1 MFNSSNLLYCALK
14 LNRLMIKNIK
24 YILTGAFFYTCEIYA
39 QTLGVVKGVVRDKST
54 NETLP
59 GAVVVIDKSKG
70 VATDVDGVFY
80 ISTTAGSHKLDCEM
94 VGYQKYS
101 TNIAVTE
108 NDTTEIQIALG
119 NGNQLLNEVVISA
132 GKFEQ
137 KLSDVTVSMDIIKP
151 ALIENKASQTLDIIM
166 NQVPGVVVS
175 DGQASIRGGSGYSY
189 GAGTRVLMLVDEMP
203 MISADAADIKWNY
216 LPLENLEQVE
226 VLKGASSALFG
237 SSAMN
242 GVINMR
248 TAYAKDK
255 PQTKIT
261 LFGATYDAPKNLSYK
276 WWKGTSQNQTGINF
290 SHSEKIG
297 QLDLV
302 LGGHMFNDEGYRYLE
317 TEKRGR
323 INMNLRYNFKK
334 NQGLSIGLNTN
345 TMETRGGLFFL
356 WQNADSVYF
365 PQGLNIQ
372 RFSNQRVNVDP
383 FITYF
388 TKKGGKYSLRSR
400 YYLTNN
406 TNDKNQGSRA
416 ELYYNEFQYQKHFKN
431 NFTMTYGAVYMEQQV
446 IADSLYGRH
455 TGKNYAGYAQ
465 FDYKYKRLTTSVGLR
480 GEYNRIDTA
489 YTRGKLT
496 NKINNLPFQPV
507 FRAGLNY
514 HLFEYTFLRASYGQG
529 YRFPT
534 IAEKYVS
541 TSVSALKIY
550 PNQSLQ
556 PERGWSAEIGI
567 KQGFKLFNF
576 KGFLDVAAFWTEYSD
591 MVEFAFD
598 IYGPKTGQFYLDI
611 NHAGFKSQNMG
622 SARINGIDASI
633 TGTGNMGP
641 INVTTLIGFTYTNPI
656 DPDYN
661 PQKDT
666 LGIYGLKV
674 LKYRNQQLF
683 KADIQLD
690 YKKLSVGWS
699 SRYYSYMENID
710 RRFEQS
716 ILHEYNDPANGVI
729 WDDIPSTYIIPG
741 LKKYRAQ
748 HRNQTYLMV
757 GNTVIAQWAGD
768 WIHDFRMSYQVSK
781 ALKASFIV
789 NNILNAEYSLRPGD
803 VRPPR
808 MFLIQLMVKI

>member
-1 MFNSSNLLYCALK
+1 
-14 LNRLMIKNIK
+14 MINNIK
-24 YILTGAFFYTCEIYA
+24 YILTGAFFYTCQIYA
-39 QTLGVVKGVVRDKST
+39 QTVGVVKGVVKDKSN
-54 NETLP
+54 NESLP
-59 GAVVVIDKSKG
+59 GAVVVLDKTTG
-70 VATDVDGVFY
+70 VAADIEGVFY
-80 ISTTAGSHKLDCEM
+80 MTTPEGSHTLECDL

-101 TNIAVTE
+101 QTITVKG
-108 NDTTEIQIALG
+108 NDTTVVNIILG
-119 NGNQLLNEVVISA
+119 NGNQLLDEVVISA
-132 GKFEQ
+132 GRFEQ
-137 KLSDVTVSMDIIKP
+137 KLSDVTVSMEVIKP
-151 ALIENKASQTLDIIM
+151 ALIENKASQSLDIIM

-226 VLKGASSALFG
+226 VIKGAASALFG

-255 PQTKIT
+255 PQTT
-261 LFGATYDAPKNLSYK
+261 VSTFLATYDAPRNLSYK
-276 WWKGTSQNQTGINF
+276 WWKGTSQTQSGVNF
-290 SHSEKIG
+290 SHSRKIG

-302 LGGHMFNDEGYRYLE
+302 LGGHVFNDEGYRYLE
-317 TEKRGR
+317 TEKRAR
-323 INMNLRYNFKK
+323 FNMNLRYNFKK
-334 NQGLSIGLNTN
+334 IKGLSIGVNTN
-345 TMETRGGLFFL
+345 MMETKGGLFFL

-365 PQGLNIQ
+365 PKDLTIQ
-372 RFSNQRVNVDP
+372 KFSNQRFNIDP
-383 FITYF
+383 YINYY
-388 TKKGGKYSLRSR
+388 TKRGGKYSLRSR

-416 ELYYNEFQYQKHFKN
+416 ELYYNEFQYQKRFKN

-465 FDYKYKRLTTSVGLR
+465 FDYKFKKLTTSIGLR

-489 YTRGKLT
+489 YTRGYLTKKL
-496 NKINNLPFQPV
+496 NNLPFQPV

-514 HLFEYTFLRASYGQG
+514 HLLEYTFLRASFGQG

-534 IAEKYVS
+534 IAEKYIS

-550 PNQSLQ
+550 PNPSIQ

-576 KGFLDVAAFWTEYSD
+576 KGFLDVAGFWTEYSD
-591 MVEFAFD
+591 MIEFAFD
-598 IYGPKTGQFYLDI
+598 IYGEKTGQFYIDV
-611 NHAGFKSQNMG
+611 NSAGFKSQNVG
-622 SARINGIDASI
+622 AARINGIDASI
-633 TGTGNMGP
+633 TGTGKMGP
-641 INVTTLIGFTYTNPI
+641 VNLTTLIGFTYTNPI
-656 DPDYN
+656 YLNYDSK
-661 PQKDT
+661 KDT
-666 LGIYGLKV
+666 LGIEGLKV

-683 KADIQLD
+683 KSDIQLD

-699 SRYYSYMENID
+699 VRYYSFMENVD

-716 ILHEYNDPANGVI
+716 ILHEYNDPNAGFS
-729 WDDIPSTYIIPG
+729 WDDVQATYILPG
-741 LKKYRAQ
+741 LKVYREE
-748 HRNQTYLMV
+748 HRNNTYLKV
-757 GNTVIAQWAGD
+757 GDQTIASWAGD
-768 WIHDFRMSYQVSK
+768 WIHDTRISYQV
-781 ALKASFIV
+781 LKPLKVSFIV
-789 NNILNAEYSLRPGD
+789 NNVFNAEYTLRPGD

-808 MFLIQLMVKI
+808 MFLFQLMFKI

>member
-1 MFNSSNLLYCALK
+1 
-14 LNRLMIKNIK
+14 MIKNVK
-24 YILTGAFFYTCEIYA
+24 YILTGVFFYTCEIYA
-39 QTLGVVKGVVRDKST
+39 QTLGVVKGVVKDKSN
-54 NETLP
+54 NESLP
-59 GAVVVIDKSKG
+59 GAVVVLDKTKG
-70 VATDVDGVFY
+70 VAADLDGVFY
-80 ISTTAGSHKLDCEM
+80 ISTTEGSHTLECDL
-94 VGYQKYS
+94 VGYKKYS
-101 TNIAVTE
+101 ETINVKG
-108 NDTTEIQIALG
+108 NDTTVVNIILN
-119 NGNQLLNEVVISA
+119 NGNQLLDEVVISA
-132 GKFEQ
+132 GRFEQ
-137 KLSDVTVSMDIIKP
+137 KLSDVTVSMEVIKP
-151 ALIENKASQTLDIIM
+151 TLIENKASQSLDIIM

-226 VLKGASSALFG
+226 VIKGAASALFG

-255 PQTKIT
+255 PQTTVT
-261 LFGATYDAPKNLSYK
+261 LFGATYDAPRNTKYK
-276 WWKGTSQNQTGINF
+276 WWTGTSQTQSGVNF
-290 SHSEKIG
+290 SHSEKLG

-323 INMNLRYNFKK
+323 FNVNLRYNFKK
-334 NQGLSIGLNTN
+334 APGLSIGLNTN
-345 TMETRGGLFFL
+345 MMETRGGLFFL
-356 WQNADSVYF
+356 WQNADSVYH

-383 FITYF
+383 FINYY

-416 ELYYNEFQYQKHFKN
+416 ELYYNEFQYQKRFKN

-455 TGKNYAGYAQ
+455 SGKNYAGYAQ
-465 FDYKYKRLTTSVGLR
+465 FDYKFRKLTTSLGLR
-480 GEYNRIDTA
+480 GEYNSVDTS
-489 YTRGKLT
+489 YTRGYLT
-496 NKINNLPFQPV
+496 KKINNLPFQPV

-514 HLFEYTFLRASYGQG
+514 HLFEYTFIRASFGQG

-541 TSVSALKIY
+541 TSVSALQIY
-550 PNQSLQ
+550 PNASLQ

-576 KGFLDVAAFWTEYSD
+576 KGFLDIAGFWTEYQD

-598 IYGPKTGQFYLDI
+598 IYGPKTGVFYQDRQY
-611 NHAGFKSQNMG
+611 AGFKSQNVG
-622 SARINGIDASI
+622 SARINGVDASI
-633 TGTGNMGP
+633 TGTGKMGP

-656 DPDYN
+656 YLNYDPK
-661 PQKDT
+661 KDT
-666 LGIYGLKV
+666 LGIEGLKV

-690 YKKLSVGWS
+690 YKKISFGWS
-699 SRYYSYMENID
+699 TRFYSLMENVD
-710 RRFEQS
+710 RRFVQS
-716 ILHEYNDPANGVI
+716 VLHEYSEPQNGI
-729 WDDIPSTYIIPG
+729 YWDSIPSTYILPG
-741 LKKYRAQ
+741 LPEYRDN
-748 HRNQTYLMV
+748 HRNSVSIKV
-757 GNTVIAQWAGD
+757 GGKEIIGWTGD
-768 WIHDFRMSYQVSK
+768 WIHDFRISYQVSK
-781 ALKASFIV
+781 TLKTSLIV
-789 NNILNAEYSLRPGD
+789 NNALNAEYSLRPGD
-803 VRPPR
+803 VRAPR
-808 MFLIQLMVKI
+808 MFLLQVMLRI

>member
-1 MFNSSNLLYCALK
+1 MV
-14 LNRLMIKNIK
+14 KNVK
-24 YILTGAFFYTCEIYA
+24 YILTGAFFYTCQIYG
-39 QTLGVVKGVVRDKST
+39 QTLGVVKGVVKDKSN
-54 NETLP
+54 NESLP
-59 GAVVVIDKSKG
+59 GAVVVLDKTKG
-70 VATDVDGVFY
+70 VAADIEGFFY
-80 ISTTAGSHKLDCEM
+80 MTTTEGTHTLDCDL

-101 TNIAVTE
+101 QSIIVKG
-108 NDTTEIQIALG
+108 NDTTVVDVTLE
-119 NGNQLLNEVVISA
+119 NGNQLLDEVVISA
-132 GKFEQ
+132 GRFEQ
-137 KLSDVTVSMDIIKP
+137 KLSDVTVSMEVIKP
-151 ALIENKASQTLDIIM
+151 SIIENKASQSLDIIM

-226 VLKGASSALFG
+226 VIKGAASALFG

-255 PQTKIT
+255 PQTTVT
-261 LFGATYDAPKNLSYK
+261 LFGATYDAPKNLKYK
-276 WWKGTSQNQTGINF
+276 WWQGTSQTQTGVNF

-297 QLDLV
+297 QLDVV

-317 TEKRGR
+317 TEKRAR
-323 INMNLRYNFKK
+323 FNMNLRYNFKK
-334 NQGLSIGLNTN
+334 IPGLSIGLNTN
-345 TMETRGGLFFL
+345 MMETRGGLFFL
-356 WQNADSVYF
+356 WQNADSVYH
-365 PQGLNIQ
+365 PQGLSIQ
-372 RFSNQRVNVDP
+372 RFSNQRVNIDP
-383 FITYF
+383 YINYF
-388 TKKGGKYSLRSR
+388 TKKGAKFSLRSR

-416 ELYYNEFQYQKHFKN
+416 ELYYNEFQYQKRFKN

-465 FDYKYKRLTTSVGLR
+465 FDYKYKKLTTSVGIR
-480 GEYNRIDTA
+480 GEYNKIDTS
-489 YTRGKLT
+489 YTRGYLT
-496 NKINNLPFQPV
+496 KKINDLPFQPV
-507 FRAGLNY
+507 FRAGMNY
-514 HLFEYTFLRASYGQG
+514 QLLQYTFLRASFGQG

-550 PNQSLQ
+550 PNESLH
-556 PERGWSAEIGI
+556 PERGWSAEIGV

-576 KGFLDVAAFWTEYSD
+576 RGFLDVAAFWTEYTD
-591 MVEFAFD
+591 MVEFTFD
-598 IYGPKTGQFYLDI
+598 IYGEKTGQFYLDVDK
-611 NHAGFKSQNMG
+611 AGFKSQNVG
-622 SARINGIDASI
+622 KARINGIDASI
-633 TGTGNMGP
+633 TGTGKMGP

-656 DPDYN
+656 YLNYDS
-661 PQKDT
+661 KVDT
-666 LGIYGLKV
+666 LGIEGLKV

-683 KADIQLD
+683 KADVQLD
-690 YKKLSVGWS
+690 YKKLSIGWS
-699 SRYYSYMENID
+699 TRYYSYMENID

-716 ILHEYNDPANGVI
+716 ILHEYNDIPNGVN
-729 WDDIPSTYIIPG
+729 WDEIPSTYIIPG
-741 LKKYRAQ
+741 LKKYRSE
-748 HRNQTYLMV
+748 HRNNTYLTL
-757 GNTVIAQWAGD
+757 NNKVIASWGGD
-768 WIHDFRMSYQVSK
+768 WIHDFRISYQLSK
-781 ALKASFIV
+781 ALKASVIV

-808 MFLIQLMVKI
+808 MFLFQVMIRV

>member
-1 MFNSSNLLYCALK
+1 
-14 LNRLMIKNIK
+14 MIKNVK
-24 YILTGAFFYTCEIYA
+24 YILTGVFFYTCEIYA
-39 QTLGVVKGVVRDKST
+39 QTLGVVKGVVKDKSN
-54 NETLP
+54 NESLP
-59 GAVVVIDKSKG
+59 GAVVVLDKTKG
-70 VATDVDGVFY
+70 VAADLDGVFY
-80 ISTTAGSHKLDCEM
+80 ISTTEGSHTLECDL
-94 VGYQKYS
+94 VGYKKYS
-101 TNIAVTE
+101 ETITVKG
-108 NDTTEIQIALG
+108 NDTTVVNIILN
-119 NGNQLLNEVVISA
+119 NGNQLLDEVVISA
-132 GKFEQ
+132 GRFEQ
-137 KLSDVTVSMDIIKP
+137 KLSDVTVSMEVIKP
-151 ALIENKASQTLDIIM
+151 TLIENKASQSLDIIM

-226 VLKGASSALFG
+226 VIKGAASALFG

-255 PQTKIT
+255 PQTTVT
-261 LFGATYDAPKNLSYK
+261 LFGATYDAPRNTKYK
-276 WWKGTSQNQTGINF
+276 WWTGTSQTQSGVNF
-290 SHSEKIG
+290 SHSEKLG

-323 INMNLRYNFKK
+323 FNVNLRYNFKK
-334 NQGLSIGLNTN
+334 VPGLSIGLNTN
-345 TMETRGGLFFL
+345 SMETRGGLFFL
-356 WQNADSVYF
+356 WQNADSVYH

-383 FITYF
+383 FINYY

-416 ELYYNEFQYQKHFKN
+416 ELYYNEFQYQKRFKN

-455 TGKNYAGYAQ
+455 SGKNYAGYAQ
-465 FDYKYKRLTTSVGLR
+465 FDYKYRKLTTSLGLR
-480 GEYNRIDTA
+480 GEYNRVDTS
-489 YTRGKLT
+489 YTRGYLT
-496 NKINNLPFQPV
+496 KKINNLPFQPV

-514 HLFEYTFLRASYGQG
+514 QLFEYTFIRASFGQG

-541 TSVSALKIY
+541 TSVSALQIY
-550 PNQSLQ
+550 PNASLQ

-576 KGFLDVAAFWTEYSD
+576 KGFLDIAGFWTEYQD

-598 IYGPKTGQFYLDI
+598 IYGPKTGIFYQDRQY
-611 NHAGFKSQNMG
+611 AGFKSQNVG
-622 SARINGIDASI
+622 SARINGVDASI
-633 TGTGNMGP
+633 TGTGKMGP

-656 DPDYN
+656 YLNFDPK
-661 PQKDT
+661 KDT
-666 LGIYGLKV
+666 LGIEGLKV

-690 YKKLSVGWS
+690 YKKISFGWS
-699 SRYYSYMENID
+699 TRFYSLMENVD
-710 RRFEQS
+710 RRFVQS
-716 ILHEYNDPANGVI
+716 VLHEYSEPQNGI
-729 WDDIPSTYIIPG
+729 YWDSIPSTYILPG
-741 LKKYRAQ
+741 LPEYRDT
-748 HRNQTYLMV
+748 HRNSVSIKV
-757 GNTVIAQWAGD
+757 GGKEIIGWTGD
-768 WIHDFRMSYQVSK
+768 WIHDFRVSYQVSK
-781 ALKASFIV
+781 ALKTSLIV
-789 NNILNAEYSLRPGD
+789 NNALNAEYSLRPGD
-803 VRPPR
+803 VRAPR
-808 MFLIQLMVKI
+808 MFLLQVMLRI

>member
-1 MFNSSNLLYCALK
+1 
-14 LNRLMIKNIK
+14 MIKNVK
-24 YILTGAFFYTCEIYA
+24 YILTGVFFYTCEMYA
-39 QTLGVVKGVVRDKST
+39 QTLGVVKGVVKDKS
-54 NETLP
+54 NHESLP
-59 GAVVVIDKSKG
+59 GAVVVLDKTKG
-70 VATDVDGVFY
+70 VAADLDGIFY
-80 ISTTAGSHKLDCEM
+80 INTTEGAHTLDCDL
-94 VGYQKYS
+94 VGYKKY
-101 TNIAVTE
+101 TE
-108 NDTTEIQIALG
+108 TITVKGNDTTTVTILLG
-119 NGNQLLNEVVISA
+119 NGNQLLDEVVISA
-132 GKFEQ
+132 GRFEQ
-137 KLSDVTVSMDIIKP
+137 KLSDVTVSMEVIKP
-151 ALIENKASQTLDIIM
+151 ALIENKASQSLDIIM

-226 VLKGASSALFG
+226 VIKGAASALFG

-255 PQTKIT
+255 PQTT
-261 LFGATYDAPKNLSYK
+261 VSLFGATYDAPKNTSYK
-276 WWKGTSQNQTGINF
+276 WWKGTSQTQSGVNF
-290 SHSEKIG
+290 SHSEKLG

-323 INMNLRYNFKK
+323 FNVNLRYNFKK
-334 NQGLSIGLNTN
+334 IQGLSIGLNTN
-345 TMETRGGLFFL
+345 MMETRGGLFFL
-356 WQNADSVYF
+356 WQNADSVYH

-383 FITYF
+383 FINYYS
-388 TKKGGKYSLRSR
+388 KKGGKYSLRSR

-406 TNDKNQGSRA
+406 NNDKNQGSRA
-416 ELYYNEFQYQKHFKN
+416 ELYYNEFQYQKRFKN

-455 TGKNYAGYAQ
+455 SGQNYAGYAQ
-465 FDYKYKRLTTSVGLR
+465 FDYKFRKLTTSLGLR
-480 GEYNRIDTA
+480 GEYNSVDTS
-489 YTRGKLT
+489 YTRGYLT
-496 NKINNLPFQPV
+496 KKINNLPFQPV

-514 HLFEYTFLRASYGQG
+514 HLLEYTFIRASYGQG

-541 TSVSALKIY
+541 TSVSALQIY
-550 PNQSLQ
+550 PNASLQ

-576 KGFLDVAAFWTEYSD
+576 KGFLDIAGFWTEYQD

-598 IYGPKTGQFYLDI
+598 IYGPKTGIFYQDRQY
-611 NHAGFKSQNMG
+611 AGFKSQNVG
-622 SARINGIDASI
+622 SARINGVDASI
-633 TGTGNMGP
+633 TGTGKMGP

-656 DPDYN
+656 YLNYDPK
-661 PQKDT
+661 KDT
-666 LGIYGLKV
+666 LGIEGLKV

-690 YKKLSVGWS
+690 YKKVSFGWS
-699 SRYYSYMENID
+699 TRFYSLMENVD
-710 RRFEQS
+710 RRFVQS
-716 ILHEYNDPANGVI
+716 VLHEYSEPQNGI
-729 WDDIPSTYIIPG
+729 YWDSIPSTYILPG
-741 LKKYRAQ
+741 LPEYRDT
-748 HRNQTYLMV
+748 HKNSVSIKMNGKEIIGWT
-757 GNTVIAQWAGD
+757 GD
-768 WIHDFRMSYQVSK
+768 WIHDFRVSYQVSK
-781 ALKASFIV
+781 TLKTSLII
-789 NNILNAEYSLRPGD
+789 NNALNAEYSLRPGD
-803 VRPPR
+803 VRAPR
-808 MFLIQLMVKI
+808 MFLLQLMLKI

>member
-1 MFNSSNLLYCALK
+1 M
-14 LNRLMIKNIK
+14 
-24 YILTGAFFYTCEIYA
+24 
-39 QTLGVVKGVVRDKST
+39 GVVKGVVKDKSN

-59 GAVVVIDKSKG
+59 GAVVVLDKTKG
-70 VATDVDGVFY
+70 VAADVEGVFY
-80 ISTTAGSHKLDCEM
+80 MTTTEGSHTLECEL
-94 VGYQKYS
+94 VGYQKYAQ
-101 TNIAVTE
+101 NITVKG
-108 NDTTEIQIALG
+108 NDTTIIEVVLG
-119 NGNQLLNEVVISA
+119 NGNQLLDEVVVSA
-132 GKFEQ
+132 GRFEQ
-137 KLSDVTVSMDIIKP
+137 KLSDVTVSMEVIKP
-151 ALIENKASQTLDIIM
+151 ALIENKASQSLDIIM

-226 VLKGASSALFG
+226 VIKGAASALFG

-255 PQTKIT
+255 PQTT
-261 LFGATYDAPKNLSYK
+261 VSLFAATYDAPKNLTYK
-276 WWKGTSQNQTGINF
+276 WWKGTSQMQTGVNF
-290 SHSEKIG
+290 SHAEKIG

-317 TEKRGR
+317 TEKRAR
-323 INMNLRYNFKK
+323 FNMNLRYNFKSIP
-334 NQGLSIGLNTN
+334 GLSIGVNTN
-345 TMETRGGLFFL
+345 MMETRGGLFFL

-372 RFSNQRVNVDP
+372 RFTNQRANIDP
-383 FITYF
+383 YITYF

-406 TNDKNQGSRA
+406 NNDKNQGSRA
-416 ELYYNEFQYQKHFKN
+416 ELYYNEFQYQKRFKN

-465 FDYKYKRLTTSVGLR
+465 FDYKYKKLTTSIGLR
-480 GEYNRIDTA
+480 GEYNSIDTA
-489 YTRGKLT
+489 YTRGRLS

-507 FRAGLNY
+507 FRAGVNY
-514 HLFEYTFLRASYGQG
+514 HLLEYTFLRASYGQG

-534 IAEKYVS
+534 IAEKYIS
-541 TSVSALKIY
+541 TSVSALQIY

-567 KQGFKLFNF
+567 KQGFKILNF
-576 KGFLDVAAFWTEYSD
+576 KGFLDVAGFWTEYSD

-598 IYGPKTGQFYLDI
+598 IYGEKTGQFYLDI
-611 NHAGFKSQNMG
+611 NSAGFKSQNVG
-622 SARINGIDASI
+622 AARINGIDASV
-633 TGTGNMGP
+633 TGTGKMGP
-641 INVTTLIGFTYTNPI
+641 VNVTTLIGFTYTNPLYLNY
-656 DPDYN
+656 DAK
-661 PQKDT
+661 KDT
-666 LGIYGLKV
+666 LGIEGLKV

-690 YKKLSVGWS
+690 YKKLSIGWS
-699 SRYYSYMENID
+699 ARYYSFMENVD

-716 ILHEYNDPANGVI
+716 ILHEYNDIANGVN
-729 WDDIPSTYIIPG
+729 WDSIPSTYIIQG
-741 LKKYRAQ
+741 LKEYRQ
-748 HRNQTYLMV
+748 EHRY
-757 GNTVIAQWAGD
+757 NTLVIGDKTILRWAGD
-768 WIHDFRMSYQVSK
+768 WVHDSRISYQVSK
-781 ALKASFIV
+781 TLKASFIV
-789 NNILNAEYSLRPGD
+789 NNVFNAEYSLRPGD

-808 MFLIQLMVKI
+808 MFLLQLMARF